1 MVDRLRFGP
10 NPQVALRL
18 AIIGGREFEGCIL
31 ALGGDVA
38 FAYLEMPGRW

>member
-18 AIIGGREFEGCIL
+18 AVIGGREFEGRIL

-38 FAYLEMPGRW
+38 FVSFEMPGRW